1 MLAELAGLGPAP
13 ADAGRAGGVDAAGL
27 LGQVRDL
34 AAFADQVNGEL
45 ARLTGALDACGG
57 VAEAGYSSVA
67 GFLRHGCG
75 RSPGR
80 AGELVAAGRALRRL
94 AATETALMG
103 GEISFDAAHVI
114 CRVAGQ
120 IEDQAAVRAGTP
132 CPGRSSRPSLSN
144 LLCELGQLS
153 SFCYITV
160 GSFRCSG
167 QTGTRSPNATENAFM
182 AAFQP

>member
-1 MLAELAGLGPAP
+1 MCSSDVTARDRVLAELAGLGPAP

-94 AATETALMG
+94 AATETALMA
-103 GEISFDAAHVI
+103 GEISFDAAHGACLINCVRG
-114 CRVAGQ
+114 CR
-120 IEDQAAVRAGTP
+120 
-132 CPGRSSRPSLSN
+132 
-144 LLCELGQLS
+144 
-153 SFCYITV
+153 
-160 GSFRCSG
+160 
-167 QTGTRSPNATENAFM
+167 
-182 AAFQP
+182 